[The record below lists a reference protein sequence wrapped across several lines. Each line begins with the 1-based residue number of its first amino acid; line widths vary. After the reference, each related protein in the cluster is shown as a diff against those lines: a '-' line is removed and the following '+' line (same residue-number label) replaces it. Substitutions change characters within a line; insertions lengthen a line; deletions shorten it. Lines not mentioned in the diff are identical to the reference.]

1 MATHFEV
8 FDKLRDLGKSLDKI
22 SHTLPA
28 DGNTE
33 ETNKARA
40 SLHLRALLTEAK
52 NFKVLFSFLSESHVQ
67 VYNASDHLTSVIFI
81 YFFCIYSINIHINS

>member
-52 NFKVLFSFLSESHVQ
+52 NFKVLF
-67 VYNASDHLTSVIFI
+67 
-81 YFFCIYSINIHINS
+81 

>member
-52 NFKVLFSFLSESHVQ
+52 NFKVLFCQSQPCTL
-67 VYNASDHLTSVIFI
+67 ASDHLTSVVFI
-81 YFFCIYSINIHINS
+81 YFFCIYSINIHIKS